1 MFVEDAF
8 ANMAY
13 NYMHHFMYLILIA
26 YITCGMLVLMFTQVQ
41 NLHMT
46 FLCVYANFIGYF
58 HIQLP
63 KNSEG
68 TLLYVAGCTHL
79 WAGSRLSQN
88 HTQLLQPGK
97 DICFGYERNYWT
109 KYLV

>member
-13 NYMHHFMYLILIA
+13 NYMHHFMYVILIA
-26 YITCGMLVLMFTQVQ
+26 YLTCGMLVLMFTQVQ

-68 TLLYVAGCTHL
+68 TLLYVAGYTHL

-88 HTQLLQPGK
+88 HTRLLQPGK